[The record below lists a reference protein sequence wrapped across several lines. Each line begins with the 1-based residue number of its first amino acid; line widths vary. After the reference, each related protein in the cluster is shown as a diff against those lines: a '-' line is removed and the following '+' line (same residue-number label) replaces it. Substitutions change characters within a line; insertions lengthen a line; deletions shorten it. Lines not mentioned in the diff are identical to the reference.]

1 MIIFLPTDAMLPSS
15 IEETSNKPYSN
26 WDENANALL
35 AGIVHG
41 VVVQI
46 KILAPLK
53 SLSPFKIG
61 KLTHIVGDACSRYS
75 TSASAKAVFSTT
87 DHITGFEPIYRSPF
101 IKNLW
106 NSSTIA
112 ASEENSIV
120 VYGLSQLPKT
130 PNLINWSF

>member
-1 MIIFLPTDAMLPSS
+1 MLPSS

-35 AGIVHG
+35 AGIVQG

-75 TSASAKAVFSTT
+75 TSASANAVFQQLTT
-87 DHITGFEPIYRSPF
+87 SLVLSPY
-101 IKNLW
+101 IGHHSLK
-106 NSSTIA
+106 T
-112 ASEENSIV
+112 
-120 VYGLSQLPKT
+120 YGTLQQ
-130 PNLINWSF
+130 